1 MGMFKDCGCG
11 CNGAKA
17 KQKFLSALMFAIV
30 FFIVA
35 NPKTFQVV
43 RKMFGSMIASPTG
56 CATQVGVLV
65 HSVVFFLVVLGLL
78 SIKKESY
85 VVDDTPAPAPALAP
99 LKMMMPTK
107 TKIEEPVKNI
117 KKQKMA
123 QVNAPS
129 PTPGVFEPVFEPIDG
144 KFDVGCIDLDK
155 MDTSY

>member
-43 RKMFGSMIASPTG
+43 RKMFGSVIASPTG

-78 SIKKESY
+78 SIKRESY
-85 VVDDTPAPAPALAP
+85 VVDDTPAPAP
-99 LKMMMPTK
+99 LKMMTPTK

-144 KFDVGCIDLDK
+144 KFNVGCIDLDK

>member
-1 MGMFKDCGCG
+1 MFKDCGCG

-30 FFIVA
+30 FFVVA

-43 RKMFGSMIASPTG
+43 RKVLGSMIASPNG

-78 SIKKESY
+78 SIKRESY
-85 VVDDTPAPAPALAP
+85 VVDDTPAPVPSE
-99 LKMMMPTK
+99 MMMPTK
-107 TKIEEPVKNI
+107 TKIKEPVKNI

-155 MDTSY
+155 MDMSY

>member
-43 RKMFGSMIASPTG
+43 RKMFGSVIASPTG

-78 SIKKESY
+78 SIKRESY
-85 VVDDTPAPAPALAP
+85 VVDDTPAPAPP
-99 LKMMMPTK
+99 EMMMPTK

-129 PTPGVFEPVFEPIDG
+129 PIPGVFEPVFEPIDG
-144 KFDVGCIDLDK
+144 KFNVGCIDLDK